1 LATDAQAY
9 SFDFLGA
16 SPSGGSTAGSIDWK
30 FGFNS
35 EGFDQSLGNDN
46 RIVFSGFSGLKS
58 AGFAA
63 AMSSSTGDTIV
74 VPNTLVFQTVVNVD
88 PSIGEVTYTALSN
101 LNQINGNVKGGVL
114 NLWKRV

>member
-1 LATDAQAY
+1 
-9 SFDFLGA
+9 
-16 SPSGGSTAGSIDWK
+16 
-30 FGFNS
+30 
-35 EGFDQSLGNDN
+35 
-46 RIVFSGFSGLKS
+46 
-58 AGFAA
+58 
-63 AMSSSTGDTIV
+63 MSSSTGNTIV